1 MKRRLICAVMTA
13 LAGAGAAQAQDRQL
27 QDRPLVDASAW
38 TTGASEGVQSTATA
52 SAAGATLSYTI
63 PGAGYAFMTHALS
76 FTAPV
81 NFDIDV
87 PIDVTGDGND
97 LQIKFDDPSGDNVWW
112 VVRPNVQSGHQVL
125 HIRPRH
131 IQFAWGPIADKRF
144 TGGVKLEIVM
154 VKTAKGATHGAV
166 TVGPVTWHE
175 EPAPPAVEAPLK
187 ADRGQIVDGKP
198 KTMWTGRTGDTAT
211 IDLSRVRD
219 FGGVQATWA
228 TGAHSYEVATSVDGT
243 SWSAPKDVVST
254 RTVDL
259 VPLGEIDARFV
270 RLTLKDGAGLAEV
283 SLLPLAE
290 GTERNALLKH
300 AAALAPKGDYPRAW
314 LGQQSYWTLI
324 GVPGGGARASL
335 LSEDG
340 AVELG
345 PQGASLEP
353 FLTVGG
359 KAYAWSQASITQG
372 LTGAKPWVKWIVP
385 GVTLTVVAE
394 ASGPGAHPMATVRY
408 AVRNTARKARDVQL
422 DLELRPMQV
431 NPPTQFLT
439 RPGGFSPI
447 TDLAMGADAARI
459 DGRVVLTPQTPP
471 AHRTAWSWY
480 AAGPGADD
488 HVHDADGLAS
498 GLYGYNLHLK
508 PGETRDVTLTYP
520 LAEGA
525 TGEGTAQAAG
535 DTVLTLPAGTPP
547 IADSL
552 AMAETYILKLKDGDF
567 LKPGAR
573 SYDRSWIRDGAMMSE
588 SLMRLGRLDDAVAYF
603 KAYAPYVFPSG
614 KVPCCVDARGADPT
628 PENDS
633 MGEFAWLA
641 GELVRYG
648 WSPDEARPYWPQVKA
663 ALAYQEQL
671 RQSTRMAANQQP
683 ATRNLYGL
691 LPPSISHEGYS
702 DKPAYSYWDDFWALK
717 GYRGGVILATA
728 LGDTVD
734 AATLQGQADQFAAE
748 LKASLSATAELH
760 HLTTLAGAADRGDF
774 DPTSSTMGLTAGAH
788 GGDVP
793 ADLARNTW
801 DQYWKEISARQTR
814 PVSYVPYE
822 LRNVAVFLR
831 LNEPERARQALDWM
845 FADQAP
851 KAWRQW
857 GEVVAAPYRKATF
870 LGDLPHGWVESDYI
884 RSALDLFAYERPDT
898 HQMVL
903 LAGFDPRW
911 AALGETRLSHLHTP
925 YGALDLSVTGGKGRL
940 ILHYAASAVPPGGFA
955 LNVAALGGIGAATDR
970 PDTHVNDAGELI
982 LNGATATVD
991 ITLATPS
998 RPKP

>member
-1 MKRRLICAVMTA
+1 MMTA
-13 LAGAGAAQAQDRQL
+13 LAGAGAAHAQDRM
-27 QDRPLVDASAW
+27 LVDATPW
-38 TTGASEGVQSTATA
+38 TAGASEGVQSTATA
-52 SAAGATLSYTI
+52 TAGGARLSYTV

-76 FTAPV
+76 FSAPA

-87 PIDVTGDGND
+87 PIDVSGDGND
-97 LQIKFDDPSGDNVWW
+97 LQIKFDDASGDNVWW
-112 VVRPNVQSGHQVL
+112 VVRPAVKAGRQVL

-154 VKTAKGATHGAV
+154 VKTAKGAASGSV
-166 TVGPVTWHE
+166 TVGPIAWHE
-175 EPAPPAVEAPLK
+175 EPSPPAVEAPLK
-187 ADRGQIVDGKP
+187 ADRAAIVDANI
-198 KTMWTGRTGDTAT
+198 KTVWTGKAGDTAT
-211 IDLSRVRD
+211 LDLSRVRD
-219 FGGVQATWA
+219 FGGIQATWA
-228 TGAHSYEVATSVDGT
+228 TGAHSYEVSTSSDNAT
-243 SWSAPKDVVST
+243 WSAPKTVVST
-254 RTVDL
+254 RMVDL
-259 VPLGEIDARFV
+259 VPLGEVDARYV
-270 RLTLKDGAGLAEV
+270 RLTLKGGAGLAEV
-283 SLLPLAE
+283 TLLPLAE
-290 GTERNALLKH
+290 GIDRNALLKH
-300 AAALAPKGDYPRAW
+300 AAALAAKGDYPRAYI
-314 LGQQSYWTLI
+314 GQQSYWTLI
-324 GVPGGGARASL
+324 GVPGGGARSSL

-345 PQGASLEP
+345 AQGPSLEP
-353 FLTVGG
+353 FLAVDG
-359 KAYAWSQASITQG
+359 KAIAWSGATIAQG
-372 LTGAKPWVKWIVP
+372 LTDARPWVKWTVP
-385 GVTLTVVAE
+385 GVTLTVGAD

-408 AVRNTARKARDVQL
+408 AVRNTSRKAKDVRL
-422 DLELRPMQV
+422 DLDLRPMQV
-431 NPPTQFLT
+431 NPPAQFLT
-439 RPGGFSPI
+439 RPGGFSPV
-447 TDLAMGADAARI
+447 TDLVMGADAAKVG
-459 DGRVVLTPQTPP
+459 GRVVLTPLTPP
-471 AHRTAWSWY
+471 DRRAAWTWY
-480 AAGPGADD
+480 AMGPGADD
-488 HVHDADGLAS
+488 HVHDDDGLAS
-498 GLYGYNLHLK
+498 GVYGYTLHLK
-508 PGETRDVTLTYP
+508 PGETREVELSYP
-520 LAEGA
+520 LADGA
-525 TGEGTAQAAG
+525 TGEGTAPASG

-552 AMAETYILKLKDGDF
+552 AVAEAYILKLKDGDF

-588 SLMRLGRLDDAVAYF
+588 SLMRLGRIDDAAAYF

-671 RQSTRMAANQQP
+671 RQSTRTSANRQP

-728 LGDTVD
+728 LGHTAD
-734 AATLQGQADQFAAE
+734 AAALQGEADQFATE

-760 HLTTLAGAADRGDF
+760 HLKTLAGAADRGDF

-788 GGDVP
+788 GDDVP

-801 DQYWKEISARQTR
+801 DQYWKEIVARQTR
-814 PVSYVPYE
+814 PASYVPYE

-831 LNEPERARQALDWM
+831 LNEPERARRALDWM
-845 FADQAP
+845 FKDQAP
-851 KAWRQW
+851 QAWRQW
-857 GEVVAAPYRKATF
+857 GEVVAVPYRNPTF

-898 HQMVL
+898 RQMVL
-903 LAGFDPRW
+903 LAGFDPHW
-911 AALGETRLSHLHTP
+911 ATLGETRLSRLHTP
-925 YGALDLSVTGGKGRL
+925 YGTLDLSVGGAKGHL
-940 ILHYAASAVPPGGFA
+940 VLHYTASSVPPGGFVV
-955 LNVAALGGIGAATDR
+955 NVAALGGVDATTDR
-970 PDTHVNDAGELI
+970 HDAHVNDNGELI
-982 LNGATATVD
+982 LNAAAATVD